1 MSTQRHQ
8 HDPSGEMIHLGNDR
22 KRRRGNRTHYGFLLV
37 VFMRIIAVLWMFQG
51 LMQWKLILAPDELPL
66 DALPTPIASAIVF
79 FAVIDLLAAVGLW
92 LASPWGGVLWI
103 FSACASIGVALL
115 MPGFHA
121 GGRLVMGI
129 NFLLIVVYFVLTWKA
144 AQEREF

>member
-1 MSTQRHQ
+1 MDRPTRGTSSDTIQVA
-8 HDPSGEMIHLGNDR
+8 PSR
-22 KRRRGNRTHYGFLLV
+22 KRRRGTQAYYGFLLV
-37 VFMRIIAVLWMFQG
+37 VFMRIMAVLWMFQG
-51 LMQWKLILAPDELPL
+51 LMQWKLILAPDNVPL
-66 DALPTPIASAIVF
+66 DALPMPVATAIGF

-103 FSACASIGVALL
+103 FSASASIVVSLF

-121 GGRLVMGI
+121 GGRIVMAI
-129 NFLLIVVYFVLTWKA
+129 DFALMLIYFVLTWQA

>member
-1 MSTQRHQ
+1 MIDR
-8 HDPSGEMIHLGNDR
+8 PPRSGASDTIHLAPNR
-22 KRRRGNRTHYGFLLV
+22 KRWRGTQAYYGYLLV
-37 VFMRIIAVLWMFQG
+37 VFMRIVAVLWMFQG
-51 LMQWKLILAPDELPL
+51 MMQWKIILAPDDLPL
-66 DALPTPIASAIVF
+66 DALPTPIATAVVF

-103 FSACASIGVALL
+103 FSASASIVVALF

-121 GGRLVMGI
+121 GGRTVMAI
-129 NFLLIVVYFVLTWKA
+129 NFVLMIVYFVLTWQA

>member
-1 MSTQRHQ
+1 MERSTRGG
-8 HDPSGEMIHLGNDR
+8 PSDRILVAPSR
-22 KRRRGNRTHYGFLLV
+22 KRRRGTQAYYGFLLV
-37 VFMRIIAVLWMFQG
+37 VFMRIMAVLWMFQG
-51 LMQWKLILAPDELPL
+51 LMQWKLILAPDSVPL
-66 DALPTPIASAIVF
+66 DALPMPVATAIGF

-103 FSACASIGVALL
+103 FSASASVVVSLF

-121 GGRLVMGI
+121 GGRLVMAI
-129 NFLLIVVYFVLTWKA
+129 DLALMVVYFVLTWQA

>member
-1 MSTQRHQ
+1 MSERAPRSG
-8 HDPSGEMIHLGNDR
+8 PSDTIHLTPDR
-22 KRRRGNRTHYGFLLV
+22 KLRRGTQAYYGYLLV

-66 DALPTPIASAIVF
+66 DALPTPIAAAVGF

-103 FSACASIGVALL
+103 FSASASIVVALF

-121 GGRLVMGI
+121 GGRIVMAI
-129 NFLLIVVYFVLTWKA
+129 NFILMIAYFVLTWQA

>member
-1 MSTQRHQ
+1 MDRPTRGTSSDTIQVA
-8 HDPSGEMIHLGNDR
+8 SSR
-22 KRRRGNRTHYGFLLV
+22 KRRRGTQAYYGFLLV
-37 VFMRIIAVLWMFQG
+37 VFMRIMAVLWMFQG
-51 LMQWKLILAPDELPL
+51 LMQWKLILAPDSVPL
-66 DALPTPIASAIVF
+66 DALPMPVATAIGF

-103 FSACASIGVALL
+103 FSASASIVVSLF

-121 GGRLVMGI
+121 GGRIVMAI
-129 NFLLIVVYFVLTWKA
+129 DFALMLIYFVLTWQA

>member
-1 MSTQRHQ
+1 MIDR
-8 HDPSGEMIHLGNDR
+8 PPRSGASDTIQLAPNR
-22 KRRRGNRTHYGFLLV
+22 KRRRGTQAYYGYLLV
-37 VFMRIIAVLWMFQG
+37 VFMRIVAVLWMFQG
-51 LMQWKLILAPDELPL
+51 LMQWQIILAPGDVPL
-66 DALPTPIASAIVF
+66 DALPMPIATAVGF

-103 FSACASIGVALL
+103 FSASASIVVALF

-121 GGRLVMGI
+121 GGRIVMGI
-129 NFLLIVVYFVLTWKA
+129 NLVLMVVYFVLTWQA

>member
-1 MSTQRHQ
+1 MNRERNSQN
-8 HDPSGEMIHLGNDR
+8 PSDELIHLGNDR
-22 KRRRGNRTHYGFLLV
+22 KRRKGNRTHYGFLLV

-51 LMQWKLILAPDELPL
+51 LMQWKLILAPEGPPI
-66 DALPTPIASAIVF
+66 DALPIPMASAIVF
-79 FAVIDLLAAVGLW
+79 FAVLDLLAAVGLW

-103 FSACASIGVALL
+103 FSACASIVVSLF
-115 MPGFHA
+115 MPEFHA
-121 GGRLVMGI
+121 GGRLVMVI